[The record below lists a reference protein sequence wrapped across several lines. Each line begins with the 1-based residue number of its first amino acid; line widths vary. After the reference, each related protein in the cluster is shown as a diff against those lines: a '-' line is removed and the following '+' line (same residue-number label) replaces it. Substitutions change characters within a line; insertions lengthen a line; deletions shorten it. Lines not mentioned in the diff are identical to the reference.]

1 MFNWWNVG
9 KGVGFM
15 FNVKQKVCA
24 EADQIPAAF
33 Q

>member
-1 MFNWWNVG
+1 
-9 KGVGFM
+9 M